1 LLIAAAAQLFA
12 NNLAHKNN
20 LFAKNWRNGWS
31 SDFDGM
37 GQ

>member
-1 LLIAAAAQLFA
+1 LLIAAAAQFFA
-12 NNLAHKNN
+12 NNLTHKNH

-31 SDFDGM
+31 GDFDSM